1 MSNLITI
8 INYGEIQLYK
18 GSVKVDLLL
27 WITIGFIIIGLVVL
41 ISMKKGME
49 SKVAFIKANMED
61 EGNSSKAKSVIWWI
75 WSTVAW
81 GIVSMFLVVRCF
93 QNYFG

>member
-1 MSNLITI
+1 M
-8 INYGEIQLYK
+8 
-18 GSVKVDLLL
+18 DLLL

-41 ISMKKGME
+41 TSMKKGME
-49 SKVAFIKANMED
+49 SKVAFIKENMED

-81 GIVSMFLVVRCF
+81 GIVSMFLVVR
-93 QNYFG
+93 